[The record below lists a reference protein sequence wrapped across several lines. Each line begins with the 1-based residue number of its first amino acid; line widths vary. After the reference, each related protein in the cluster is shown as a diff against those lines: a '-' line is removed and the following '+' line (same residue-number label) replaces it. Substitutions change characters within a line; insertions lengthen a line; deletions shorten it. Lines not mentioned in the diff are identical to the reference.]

1 MSQHTVGLFHGK
13 KLFSGAYKQKSI
25 KHPAVAS
32 VTTKKC
38 LYFQHQRFFFFLRQS
53 LRIKNC
59 WSNPVPDKEPLIL
72 HLKN

>member
-38 LYFQHQRFFFFLRQS
+38 LYFQHQRFFFFFTPITKR
-53 LRIKNC
+53 
-59 WSNPVPDKEPLIL
+59 
-72 HLKN
+72 